1 MSMRIR
7 AKEQNGLVT
16 VQSLIRH
23 PMETGLRKDKD
34 GNKIPEHWI
43 QEIVVESA
51 GKQVFSAALN
61 TSVSKDPFLS
71 FAFAGKKGDTLKM
84 SWKDN
89 TGASDSTEVTIS

>member
-7 AKEQNGLVT
+7 AKEQNGLVA

-34 GNKIPEHWI
+34 GNTIPEHWI
-43 QEIVVESA
+43 QEVVVESA
-51 GKQVFSAALN
+51 GKQVFAAALN

-84 SWKDN
+84 SWKDSAGE
-89 TGASDSTEVTIS
+89 TDSTEVTVS